1 MRASRSLLAVL
12 IAGLCASGCQ
22 SPRSTLE
29 RTFFDPTKPYIG
41 MTKEQVVA
49 CAGKPSGSYGTTS
62 GETLTYHYSGAG
74 PVPTAAPAKSDEEKG
89 PLGKPKS
96 DKSWKCSASLAFEG
110 GKLARVSF
118 APRDVVSPYADE
130 EGPQDRREG
139 SVTPPEPCTFSLPNC
154 AR

>member
-1 MRASRSLLAVL
+1 MRLSRSLLAVL

-29 RTFFDPTKPYIG
+29 RTIFDPTRPYIG

-110 GKLARVSF
+110 GKLAARELRS
-118 APRDVVSPYADE
+118 A
-130 EGPQDRREG
+130 RRG
-139 SVTPPEPCTFSLPNC
+139 QPL
-154 AR
+154 

>member
-1 MRASRSLLAVL
+1 
-12 IAGLCASGCQ
+12 
-22 SPRSTLE
+22 
-29 RTFFDPTKPYIG
+29 

-96 DKSWKCSASLAFEG
+96 DKTWKCSASLAFEG

-118 APRDVVSPYADE
+118 APRDVVSPYERKKDPKTGE
-130 EGPQDRREG
+130 KVY
-139 SVTPPEPCTFSLPNC
+139 VTPPEPCTFSLPNC